1 MPRRLL
7 ASLVVAAICTVPGC
21 AARQLPAPILDVAAI
36 EARADD
42 LARAGCYQCLKEAL
56 AILPAGAAFDTRRFR
71 LLVLAA
77 ARVRELGLTGEPDWL
92 GRARDLAGVSPTA
105 VQQLLIDLA
114 SATVMPRGTRP
125 PMPSGGAV
133 ERLNREQLGARAA
146 QQLPSL
152 GQTDV
157 AAAYFLQHAVCSDL
171 GIASEAV
178 EISEAMRRV
187 PLVAYRIVSCGR
199 VDGEALDALLAAEP
213 RLVELHYFKATAA
226 FVTGALL
233 TTERELRVFDE
244 RFPAAPA
251 SALLRGQVL
260 LALEEFEAAA
270 AAFDVVLATDADQP
284 EALLYRMRAV
294 SQLGDAA
301 RGEAAADRLVTLGTW
316 YQGEAY
322 YWRAWNRRALGRLD
336 EAASDIE
343 TAKRVLFN
351 AAVPKLAG
359 FIAFDR
365 QQLDLALTELTT
377 SRERNGNDCEVIF
390 AIGQV
395 HARRRRW
402 AEAADSFTATIGCTQ
417 AAQAAARTRMDEIAG
432 APLDP
437 PRRARLQARAERDR
451 ATEHTREGL
460 ATFNAAT
467 AHVLAGHAD
476 HARPLAERALA
487 WQQWAGKARSCSTG
501 CRHAGTKVPAYVSP
515 SPRFGYKIRPM

>member
-1 MPRRLL
+1 MLRWLL
-7 ASLVVAAICTVPGC
+7 VLLVVAAICPVSGC
-21 AARQLPAPILDVAAI
+21 AARQPLAPILDVAAI
-36 EARADD
+36 EARADG

-56 AILPAGAAFDTRRFR
+56 AILPAGAAFDTCRFR

-92 GRARDLAGVSPTA
+92 ARARDLAGGSPTA
-105 VQQLLIDLA
+105 VQQVLIDLA

-146 QQLPSL
+146 QQLLTL

-171 GIASEAV
+171 GIAPEAV

-199 VDGEALDALLAAEP
+199 IEDEALDALLAAEP

-233 TTERELRVFDE
+233 TTERELGVFDE
-244 RFPAAPA
+244 RFPASPA

-260 LALEEFEAAA
+260 LALEEFDAAV
-270 AAFDVVLATDADQP
+270 AAFDVVLSADPDQP
-284 EALLYRMRAV
+284 EALLHRMRAV

-322 YWRAWNRRALGRLD
+322 YWRAWNRRALRRLD
-336 EAASDIE
+336 QAASDIE

-365 QQLDLALTELTT
+365 EQLELALTELST
-377 SRERNGNDCEVIF
+377 SRERNGDDCEVLF

-395 HARRRRW
+395 HARRGRW
-402 AEAADSFTATIGCTQ
+402 ADRRRVVYGNHRMHTRRPGRFAHPDGRNRAGAVGSAASRPASGPCRARPRHRAQ
-417 AAQAAARTRMDEIAG
+417 PRGACHVQRRNGARAGGRCRPGAAPGRTGPGLGQLGGACEKAARRAPG
-432 APLDP
+432 APELK
-437 PRRARLQARAERDR
+437 
-451 ATEHTREGL
+451 
-460 ATFNAAT
+460 F
-467 AHVLAGHAD
+467 
-476 HARPLAERALA
+476 RP
-487 WQQWAGKARSCSTG
+487 T
-501 CRHAGTKVPAYVSP
+501 
-515 SPRFGYKIRPM
+515 

>member
-1 MPRRLL
+1 MARLL
-7 ASLVVAAICTVPGC
+7 VFLVVAAICTAPGC
-21 AARQLPAPILDVAAI
+21 AARQPSAPILDVAAI

-42 LARAGCYQCLKEAL
+42 LARAGCYQCLTEAL
-56 AILPAGAAFDTRRFR
+56 AILPAGASFDVPRFR

-92 GRARDLAGVSPTA
+92 VAARDLAGVSPT
-105 VQQLLIDLA
+105 VMQQLLIDLA

-133 ERLNREQLGARAA
+133 EQLNREQLGARAA

-178 EISEAMRRV
+178 EIGEAMRRV

-226 FVTGALL
+226 FATGALL

-251 SALLRGQVL
+251 SALLMGQVL
-260 LALEEFEAAA
+260 LLLEEFEAAA
-270 AAFDVVLATDADQP
+270 AAFDVVLVADADQP

-336 EAASDIE
+336 QAASDIE

-377 SRERNGNDCEVIF
+377 SRDRNGNDCEVIF

-395 HARRRRW
+395 HARRGRW
-402 AEAADSFTATIGCTQ
+402 AEAAESFTATIGCTQ
-417 AAQAAARTRMDEIAG
+417 AAQADARTRMDELAG

-437 PRRARLQARAERDR
+437 PRRERLRARAERDR

-476 HARPLAERALA
+476 HARPLAERAMA
-487 WQQWAGKARSCSTG
+487 WQQWAGKAQELLDG
-501 CRHAGTKVPAYVSP
+501 LPA
-515 SPRFGYKIRPM
+515 RRN

>member
-7 ASLVVAAICTVPGC
+7 PFVVVAAICTVPGC
-21 AARQLPAPILDVAAI
+21 AARQPPAPIRDVAAI
-36 EARADD
+36 EAHADG
-42 LARAGCYQCLKEAL
+42 LARAGCYQCLKDAL
-56 AILPAGAAFDTRRFR
+56 AMLPAGAAFDPRRFR

-77 ARVRELGLTGEPDWL
+77 ARVRELGLIGEPDWL
-92 GRARDLAGVSPTA
+92 GGARDLAGVSPTA

-114 SATVMPRGTRP
+114 SATVMPRGTRQ

-133 ERLNREQLGARAA
+133 ERLNREQLGTRAV
-146 QQLPSL
+146 QQLASL

-157 AAAYFLQHAVCSDL
+157 AAAYFLQHAMCSDL
-171 GIASEAV
+171 GLGPEAA

-187 PLVAYRIVSCGR
+187 PLVAYRLASCSR

-226 FVTGALL
+226 FVAGALL
-233 TTERELRVFDE
+233 TTERELREFDA

-270 AAFDVVLATDADQP
+270 AAFDVVLATDAGQP

-301 RGEAAADRLVTLGTW
+301 RGEAASDRLVTLGTW

-336 EAASDIE
+336 QAASDIE

-365 QQLDLALTELTT
+365 QQLELALTELTT
-377 SRERNGNDCEVIF
+377 SRERNGNDCEVLF

-395 HARRRRW
+395 HARHGRW
-402 AEAADSFTATIGCTQ
+402 AEAAESFAVTIGCTQ
-417 AAQAAARTRMDEIAG
+417 AAQAAARTRMDEVAV

-487 WQQWAGKARSCSTG
+487 WHQWAGKAKELLDGLAAR
-501 CRHAGTKVPAYVSP
+501 RN
-515 SPRFGYKIRPM
+515 

>member
-1 MPRRLL
+1 M
-7 ASLVVAAICTVPGC
+7 IW
-21 AARQLPAPILDVAAI
+21 
-36 EARADD
+36 RA
-42 LARAGCYQCLKEAL
+42 
-56 AILPAGAAFDTRRFR
+56 
-71 LLVLAA
+71 
-77 ARVRELGLTGEPDWL
+77 
-92 GRARDLAGVSPTA
+92 VSPTA

-146 QQLPSL
+146 QQLPTM

-157 AAAYFLQHAVCSDL
+157 AAA
-171 GIASEAV
+171 ASSSARGVQRSGDRPGGVSKSARRCGACRWSPTGLSRAV
-178 EISEAMRRV
+178 EST
-187 PLVAYRIVSCGR
+187 
-199 VDGEALDALLAAEP
+199 DEALDALLAAEP

-226 FVTGALL
+226 VVAGALL

-244 RFPAAPA
+244 RFPACARPRRCSGA
-251 SALLRGQVL
+251 EVL
-260 LALEEFEAAA
+260 LALEEFDAAA
-270 AAFDVVLATDADQP
+270 AAFDVVLAADPDQP
-284 EALLYRMRAV
+284 EALLHRMRAV

-322 YWRAWNRRALGRLD
+322 YWRAWNRRALRRLGQ
-336 EAASDIE
+336 AASDVE

-365 QQLDLALTELTT
+365 EQLDLALDGADDLARAQRRRLRGDSSRFRASPRTT
-377 SRERNGNDCEVIF
+377 RALG
-390 AIGQV
+390 
-395 HARRRRW
+395 RRRRVVHGRP
-402 AEAADSFTATIGCTQ
+402 SGCTQ
-417 AAQAAARTRMDEIAG
+417 GCPGRG
-432 APLDP
+432 AHPDGRRSGGCALGIP

-476 HARPLAERALA
+476 HARPLACSGPGPGDS
-487 WQQWAGKARSCSTG
+487 WAGQCERSCSTG
-501 CRHAGTKVPAYVSP
+501 SPRAGTK
-515 SPRFGYKIRPM
+515 FRPT

>member
-1 MPRRLL
+1 M
-7 ASLVVAAICTVPGC
+7 
-21 AARQLPAPILDVAAI
+21 
-36 EARADD
+36 
-42 LARAGCYQCLKEAL
+42 
-56 AILPAGAAFDTRRFR
+56 
-71 LLVLAA
+71 
-77 ARVRELGLTGEPDWL
+77 
-92 GRARDLAGVSPTA
+92 
-105 VQQLLIDLA
+105 
-114 SATVMPRGTRP
+114 
-125 PMPSGGAV
+125 
-133 ERLNREQLGARAA
+133 
-146 QQLPSL
+146 
-152 GQTDV
+152 
-157 AAAYFLQHAVCSDL
+157 
-171 GIASEAV
+171 
-178 EISEAMRRV
+178 
-187 PLVAYRIVSCGR
+187 
-199 VDGEALDALLAAEP
+199 
-213 RLVELHYFKATAA
+213 
-226 FVTGALL
+226 
-233 TTERELRVFDE
+233 
-244 RFPAAPA
+244 
-251 SALLRGQVL
+251 

-365 QQLDLALTELTT
+365 EQLDLALTELTT
-377 SRERNGNDCEVIF
+377 SRERNGNDCEVLF

-395 HARRRRW
+395 HARRGRW
-402 AEAADSFTATIGCTQ
+402 ADAAESFTATIGCTQ
-417 AAQAAARTRMDEIAG
+417 AAQAAARTRMDEIAV

-467 AHVLAGHAD
+467 AHVLAGHAE

-487 WQQWAGKARSCSTG
+487 WQQWAGKAKELLDG
-501 CRHAGTKVPAYVSP
+501 LP
-515 SPRFGYKIRPM
+515 PRRNESLRRN